1 MMTENQI
8 QPIFQLCSYLLS
20 YPDEAFLASLNEVEA
35 ELDAN
40 ALPSI
45 KEELEQFFLKA
56 KIQSLTDLI
65 STYITTFD
73 FGKKTN
79 LYVSYMAG
87 GEQRERGMDLLFL
100 KNYYKMHGFHVTDKE
115 LPDYLPVLLE
125 FAGQV
130 AIEDMV
136 PIFRRYTKSIEEIA
150 VHLHPSENLYGHI
163 FQAILQTIESAGI
176 SAKNR
181 EVIHYA

>member
-20 YPDEAFLASLNEVEA
+20 YPNEAFLLSLEEVEA
-35 ELDAN
+35 ELN
-40 ALPSI
+40 ALNAPLLT
-45 KEELEQFFLKA
+45 EEISQFCKKA
-56 KIQSLTDLI
+56 KGQPLIDLI
-65 STYITTFD
+65 ATYIATFD

-79 LYVSYMAG
+79 LYVSYMSN

-125 FAGQV
+125 FASQV
-130 AIEDMV
+130 DLEKIEPV
-136 PIFRRYTKSIEEIA
+136 FKRYMNSIKEIA
-150 VHLHPSENLYGHI
+150 DHLKPAENVYGHV
-163 FQAILQTIESAGI
+163 FQAILSALEMIGLQEM
-176 SAKNR
+176 KP
-181 EVIHYA
+181 EVRQYV